1 MGAGDSSQATQ
12 RALLGHSRSGAR
24 GAAGDTYLL
33 LDRSL
38 RHVVQHLA
46 RGLGRGRLRTNWP
59 VRRIEHGTSGA
70 LLHGPGGQRVHCRAV
85 VVTVPLAQLQ
95 AGALAFS
102 PPLPAAKRGAL
113 TRLKMSNAV
122 KARVCVANAVQD
134 LLAIGL
140 LQR

>member
-1 MGAGDSSQATQ
+1 M
-12 RALLGHSRSGAR
+12 RA
-24 GAAGDTYLL
+24 AAGDTYLL

-46 RGLGRGRLRTNWP
+46 RGLGAARLRKNWP
-59 VRRIEHGTSGA
+59 VRRVEHGTSGA

-95 AGALAFS
+95 AGALVFS
-102 PPLPAAKRGAL
+102 PTLPAAKRGAL
-113 TRLKMSNAV
+113 ARLKMSNAV
-122 KARVCVANAVQD
+122 KVRVCAIHAVRE
-134 LLAIGL
+134 LLVTGL

>member
-1 MGAGDSSQATQ
+1 MGAGASIRATQ
-12 RALLGHSRSGAR
+12 CTALHHPRSGVRA
-24 GAAGDTYLL
+24 AAGDTYLL

-46 RGLGRGRLRTNWP
+46 RGLGARRLRTNWP
-59 VRRIEHGTSGA
+59 VHHIEHGTHGA

-113 TRLKMSNAV
+113 ARLKMSNAV
-122 KARVCVANAVQD
+122 KARLCAVNAVQQ
-134 LLAIGL
+134 LLGIGL

>member
-1 MGAGDSSQATQ
+1 MPASEPYSAGCFHPRSRM
-12 RALLGHSRSGAR
+12 RA
-24 GAAGDTYLL
+24 AAGDTYLL

-46 RGLGRGRLRTNWP
+46 RGLGAGRLRTNWP
-59 VRRIEHGTSGA
+59 VRRVEHGFNGA

-95 AGALAFS
+95 AGALVFS
-102 PPLPAAKRGAL
+102 PTLPAAKRGAL
-113 TRLKMSNAV
+113 ARLKMSNAV
-122 KARVCVANAVQD
+122 KVRVCAIHAVQE
-134 LLAIGL
+134 LLVTGL